1 MNCDKADELIGAYA
15 VDALPEREAAEFRA
29 HLATCERHRAMA
41 QELRAVAS
49 ALPDAA
55 EPMAPPTALRARVLD
70 AVRETPQMPA
80 SSHGASVTAAQDRAP
95 GHARVT
101 RLPSFGRAR
110 VAWGAI
116 AAVVVAAIVGL
127 SAWNVVLLN
136 RDGGGA
142 EEFASGITSSAPLE
156 TVGGERVG
164 TLVYFGD
171 EHRAVLIAE
180 GFPRLDP
187 SLQTYQ
193 MWSITG
199 DEATSLGLM
208 RGGDDGRASVAVP
221 FDASKA
227 DAFAITV
234 EPAGGSAQPSAAPV
248 YRAEL

>member
-1 MNCDKADELIGAYA
+1 MNCEQADELIGAYA

-29 HLATCERHRAMA
+29 HLVRCERHRAMA
-41 QELRAVAS
+41 AELRAAGS

-55 EPMAPPTALRARVLD
+55 EPLPPASALRARILD
-70 AVRETPQMPA
+70 AVHESPQMLPA
-80 SSHGASVTAAQDRAP
+80 TRASNVTAAPDRRR
-95 GHARVT
+95 ARST
-101 RLPSFGRAR
+101 PLSPFGRAR
-110 VAWGAI
+110 LAWGAI
-116 AAVVVAAIVGL
+116 AAAVVAAIVGL

-136 RDGGGA
+136 RDDGGA
-142 EEFASGITSSAPLE
+142 QEFASAITASAPLE
-156 TVGGERVG
+156 TAGGERVG

-180 GFPRLDP
+180 GVQRLDP
-187 SLQTYQ
+187 SRQTYQ

-199 DEATSLGLM
+199 DDATSLGLM

-234 EPAGGSAQPSAAPV
+234 EPAGGSAQPTAAPV